1 MKVYQ
6 GSNFSQIITKAFG
19 FVLFCTVTSLLFFA
33 DQTFAQSGITGLT
46 GAENLI
52 KLITDSL
59 RGPIAKGV
67 SLIAIVGLGFA
78 AWSGRLTGALAV
90 KIIVGIVII
99 LGAAE
104 LINLV
109 TGVAV

>member
-1 MKVYQ
+1 MKLYQ
-6 GSNFSQIITKAFG
+6 GSNYTQIATRIFG
-19 FVLFCTVTSLLFFA
+19 FGLLCAVTSLLFLA
-33 DQTFAQSGITGLT
+33 DQTFAQSTITGLT
-46 GAENLI
+46 GAENAL
-52 KLITDSL
+52 KLVTDSL

-109 TGVAV
+109 TGVTV